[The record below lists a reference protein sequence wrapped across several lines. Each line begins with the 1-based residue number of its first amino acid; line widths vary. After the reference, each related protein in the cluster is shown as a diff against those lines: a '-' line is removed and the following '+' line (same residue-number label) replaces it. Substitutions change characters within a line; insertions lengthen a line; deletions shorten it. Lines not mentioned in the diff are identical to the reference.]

1 MRRLVTAAVVTVAA
15 ATLAS
20 GCTFGTPIVSRTDL
34 QNDIASRLEKAGE
47 KPQSVTC
54 KEDLKGEIGQT
65 TRCEVVLSD
74 INAFEPIVHVTKVDG
89 RTVSYE
95 MTPAMSQ
102 KQLEKS
108 VAYLV
113 NKQNDVKVDSVACES
128 GLEGIKDKTARCTLN
143 SDGEKLDAVVVVT
156 KVDGLLMSFRV
167 DQA

>member
-74 INAFEPIVHVTKVDG
+74 INAFEPIVHVTKV
-89 RTVSYE
+89 E

-108 VAYLV
+108 VEYLV